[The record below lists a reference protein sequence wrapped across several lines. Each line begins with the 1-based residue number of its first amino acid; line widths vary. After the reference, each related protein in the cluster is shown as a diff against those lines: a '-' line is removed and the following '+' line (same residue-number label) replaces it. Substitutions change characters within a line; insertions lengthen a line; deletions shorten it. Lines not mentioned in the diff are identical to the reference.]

1 MPEIFFNNYQCHVES
16 DRIRIM
22 YEFPSE
28 FLIQFLLELPI
39 DDETSLT
46 CFKGLNFIKVKM
58 DLNCCYGCNVEGD
71 IGIKI
76 EDFEE
81 FAWRIKHKK
90 HFYKT
95 NPEIPDD

>member
-1 MPEIFFNNYQCHVES
+1 MPEIFFNNYQYHVES

-28 FLIQFLLELPI
+28 FLMQMSQFLLEPTI

-46 CFKGLNFIKVKM
+46 CFKGSNFIKVKM

-71 IGIKI
+71 TGR
-76 EDFEE
+76 F
-81 FAWRIKHKK
+81 
-90 HFYKT
+90 
-95 NPEIPDD
+95 